1 MTMLDPN
8 LRRRGGRRA
17 AAALAVAMALAL
29 AGPAGASTIHCGDT
43 LGAGSWLLEA
53 DLTCPSNSGSGV
65 AITLASG
72 AALDLGGHTV
82 AMSVGGSGTDVQL
95 TGTGASLQNGTV
107 RSADVAVAVSG
118 GGHRLSHLTLGD
130 LVNTGV
136 AFASS
141 DGNVLSDSQLSGA
154 AVHGVL
160 LSQSSKNRLE
170 HLVVDDTSGI
180 GPAAGIF
187 LTSSDDNS
195 ITRCEV
201 LRSQCTGIFVRD
213 SSRNRI
219 CFNAVQDSYSFLNG
233 PSVDILLR
241 DASTQNLVCQNQV
254 SATKSPAATY
264 DGINVGCKDGCHC
277 GLGGPGFS
285 TPSTG
290 ADQNVVVGNTAD
302 GESRYG
308 IAQATGNLDNH
319 YPADEATGNGV
330 ADFAIDP

>member
-1 MTMLDPN
+1 MTRLDTI
-8 LRRRGGRRA
+8 LRRGA
-17 AAALAVAMALAL
+17 AAALALAL
-29 AGPAGASTIHCGDT
+29 AGPAAASTIHCGDT

-53 DLTCPSNSGSGV
+53 DLTCPSNSGAGV

-82 AMSVGGSGTDVQL
+82 AMTVGGSGTDVRIA
-95 TGTGASLQNGTV
+95 GTGASLRNGTL
-107 RSADVAVAVSG
+107 RSADVALDVSGG
-118 GGHRLSHLTLGD
+118 GGHRLSQLTLGD

-136 AFASS
+136 AFTGS

-160 LSQSSKNRLE
+160 LAQSSKNRLD

-187 LTSSDDNS
+187 LTASDDNA

-219 CFNAVQDSYSFLNG
+219 CFNTVQDSYSFLNG

-241 DASTQNLVCQNQV
+241 DASSQNRVCQNQV
-254 SATKSPAATY
+254 SATRSPAVTY
-264 DGINVGCKDGCHC
+264 DGVNVGCKDGCHC

-308 IAQATGNLDNH
+308 IAQATGNLDDR
-319 YPADEATGNGV
+319 YPANEATGNGV

>member
-1 MTMLDPN
+1 MTMLDPD
-8 LRRRGGRRA
+8 RRHGWRRA
-17 AAALAVAMALAL
+17 AAALTVAMALAP
-29 AGPAGASTIHCGDT
+29 AGPAGASTINCGDT

-53 DLTCPSNSGSGV
+53 DLTCPSNSGAGV

-82 AMSVGGSGTDVQL
+82 AMSIGGSGTDIQI

-107 RSADVAVAVSG
+107 RSADVAIAVSGG
-118 GGHRLSHLTLGD
+118 GGHRLSNLTLGD

-136 AFASS
+136 VFTSS

-154 AVHGVL
+154 AVHGVF
-160 LSQSSKNRLE
+160 LSQSNKNRLE
-170 HLVVDDTSGI
+170 RLVVDDTSGI

-187 LTSSDDNS
+187 LTSSDDNA

-213 SSRNRI
+213 SSKNRI
-219 CFNAVQDSYSFLNG
+219 CFNTVQDSFSFLNG

-254 SATKSPAATY
+254 SATKAPAVTF

-290 ADQNVVVGNTAD
+290 ADKNVVVGNTAD

-308 IAQATGNLDNH
+308 IAQATGNVDNH